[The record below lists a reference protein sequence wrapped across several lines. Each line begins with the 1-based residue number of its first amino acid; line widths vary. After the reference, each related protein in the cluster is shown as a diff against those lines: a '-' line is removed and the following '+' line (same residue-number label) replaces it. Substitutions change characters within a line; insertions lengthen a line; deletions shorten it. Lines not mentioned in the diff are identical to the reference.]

1 MANYSSIVLDSLL
14 RMNVLA
20 QRVQGSEHLVS
31 EHQDDWRGLSFM
43 LRGREVTSASGE
55 MTEIIEIPESIT
67 TVPDTPEWMVGL
79 TNFHGEVLPIS
90 DLQCFVGGSP
100 VARDYQ
106 SKILVIKNR
115 GKYVGLMVPSVL
127 GIRYFPKNNKR
138 QYQALNDRLDLFI
151 YDEFEFEEQ
160 VWPVVSMAA
169 ILADKQFLM
178 E

>member
-1 MANYSSIVLDSLL
+1 MSNHSSIVLDSLL
-14 RMNVLA
+14 RMNERA
-20 QRVQGSEHLVS
+20 QREQANDHLFS
-31 EHQDDWRGLSFM
+31 EHQDDWRALSFI
-43 LRGREVTSASGE
+43 LRGRTVTAASGE

-67 TVPDTPEWMVGL
+67 MVPDTPEWMVGL

-100 VARDYQ
+100 IARDYQ

-127 GIRYFPKNNKR
+127 GIRYFPKNSKR
-138 QYQALNDRLDLFI
+138 QYQALDDRLDLFI
-151 YDEFEFEEQ
+151 YDEFEFEGQ